1 MTMNN
6 QDWDKG
12 WFYLRNDDVVL
23 PPYTGKV
30 LTGQPFNWGLWVSDE
45 VMRTKLKPYLE
56 ALKTLTHNR
65 LTAVAV
71 LAQSHRQWVIPLM
84 ERALQI
90 NKMAEGADSDALAGS
105 QLVAEPLAP
114 LYKMQR
120 AKRAV
125 DTQKM
130 VCDPDDVLWSPRM
143 RPDDVLWSPRMRPD
157 DGYIDFVRNFLPF
170 VLISIDF
177 GLGG

>member
-1 MTMNN
+1 MTTNN

-30 LTGQPFNWGLWVSDE
+30 LTSQPFNWGLWVSDE

-56 ALKTLTHNR
+56 AQKTLTQNR
-65 LTAVAV
+65 LTTVAV
-71 LAQSHRQWVIPLM
+71 LAQCVIPLM
-84 ERALQI
+84 ERALPI
-90 NKMAEGADSDALAGS
+90 NEMAEGTYSDALAGS
-105 QLVAEPLAP
+105 QPVAEPLAL

-125 DTQKM
+125 DTKKI

-143 RPDDVLWSPRMRPD
+143 HPD
-157 DGYIDFVRNFLPF
+157 DGYIEFVRTFCL
-170 VLISIDF
+170 SC
-177 GLGG
+177 